1 MLIDPSDLDP
11 RPVVVKIGGALLDD
25 ATARGAFLDRLAA
38 ATAAGARFVVVHGGG
53 AAVDRHLARIGAT
66 TERIDGIR
74 VTPHSLMPEIA
85 AILAGEVGTG
95 LLSDLRRRGV
105 PSIAL
110 RLGDDAGITTSILP
124 VSFDPGAV
132 GTVTGGRAT
141 LLASLVAARL
151 LPVISSIGLLAD
163 GTPVNVNADDA
174 AAGVAAALDAEAL
187 LLLTDVPGV
196 LDADRTVIP
205 SLDAD
210 AIERLIADGTISGGM
225 IPKVRGALAAADAAG
240 CPVVIGHWAD
250 PAVLAA
256 PLAEETV
263 ATIVLP
269 TSSTAPA
276 PSIEV
281 GDALLESRS

>member
-1 MLIDPSDLDP
+1 MLIDPRDLDP
-11 RPVVVKIGGALLDD
+11 RPVVIKIGGALLDD
-25 ATARGAFLDRLAA
+25 PDARRGFLDRLAA
-38 ATAAGARFVVVHGGG
+38 AALAGGRFLVVHGGG
-53 AAVDRHLARIGAT
+53 AAVDRHLDRIGAV

-74 VTPHSLMPEIA
+74 VTPHELMPEIA

-95 LLSDLRRRGV
+95 LLADVRRRGV
-105 PSIAL
+105 PGVAL
-110 RLGDDAGITTSILP
+110 RLGDDPGITTSILP
-124 VSFDPGAV
+124 VPFDPGAV

-141 LLASLVAARL
+141 LLASLIASRL
-151 LPVISSIGLLAD
+151 LPIISSIGLLVD

-174 AAGVAAALDAEAL
+174 AAGVAAAIDADAL

-196 LDADRTVIP
+196 LDADRSVIP
-205 SLDAD
+205 RLDAD
-210 AIERLIADGTISGGM
+210 AIESLIADGTISGGM
-225 IPKVRGALAAADAAG
+225 IPKVRGAVAAATAAG

-256 PLAEETV
+256 PLADETV
-263 ATIVLP
+263 ATVILP
-269 TSSTAPA
+269 TPPSAPA

>member
-11 RPVVVKIGGALLDD
+11 RPIVVKIGGALLDD
-25 ATARGAFLDRLAA
+25 ATARPAFLDRLAA
-38 ATAAGARFVVVHGGG
+38 ATAAGARVVVVHGGG
-53 AAVDRHLARIGAT
+53 AAVDRHLGRIGAT

-74 VTPHSLMPEIA
+74 VTPHELMPEIA

-95 LLSDLRRRGV
+95 LLSDLRRRSV

-124 VSFDPGAV
+124 VPFDPGAV

-141 LLASLVAARL
+141 LLASLVASRL
-151 LPVISSIGLLAD
+151 VPVISSIGLLAD
-163 GTPVNVNADDA
+163 GSPVNVNADDA
-174 AAGVAAALDAEAL
+174 AAGVAAAIDAEAL

-196 LDADRTVIP
+196 LDADRTVIRF
-205 SLDAD
+205 LDAGT
-210 AIERLIADGTISGGM
+210 IESLIEDGTISGGM
-225 IPKVRGALAAADAAG
+225 IPKVRGALVAAEAAG

-256 PLAEETV
+256 PLAEETT
-263 ATIVLP
+263 ATIVR
-269 TSSTAPA
+269 PA
-276 PSIEV
+276 TPASFTPSIEI